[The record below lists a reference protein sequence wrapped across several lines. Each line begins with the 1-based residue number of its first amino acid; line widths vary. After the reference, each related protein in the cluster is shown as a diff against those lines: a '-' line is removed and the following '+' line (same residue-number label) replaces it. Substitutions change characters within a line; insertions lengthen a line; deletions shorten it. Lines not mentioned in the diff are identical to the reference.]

1 MSVGTDYAITFTAAE
16 QAELLPVE
24 RNPAPLGPNEVSG
37 RTLASLVSAGTE
49 LMGAYLGTK
58 FPVHPGYASAFQ
70 VEEVGDAVTNVKP
83 GDMAF
88 CSGSHRSYQR
98 ATADRV
104 LKVPEGVAPTD
115 VPFCRLMG
123 VSMSTLTT
131 TKARPPAQVVVTG
144 LGLVGHLAARVFE
157 SCGYEVTGCDP
168 HAGRREMAERAGL
181 RRVLPAVPVG
191 DAEYQDRVSLVLE
204 CSGHEAGAVEACKL
218 VRKKGE
224 VALIGAPW
232 KRRTELYAHELLNL
246 VFFRYVVL
254 RSGWEWELPLD
265 PTEFRENSIFEN
277 YAAALRWLAAGRL
290 SVEGLY
296 TPSSPADAQQAYQDL
311 LHQRTERL
319 AVVFDW
325 TKITS

>member
-1 MSVGTDYAITFTAAE
+1 MSRETEYSITFTAAE
-16 QAELLPVE
+16 QAELLPIE
-24 RNPAPLGPNEVSG
+24 RDATPLGPNEVSG
-37 RTLASLVSAGTE
+37 RTLTSLVSAGTE
-49 LMGAYLGTK
+49 LMGAYLGEK
-58 FPVHPGYASAFQ
+58 FPTRPGYAAAFR
-70 VEEVGDAVTNVKP
+70 VEEVGEAVTTLKP
-83 GDMAF
+83 GDVAY
-88 CSGSHRSYQR
+88 CSGPHRSFQR

-104 LKVPEGVAPTD
+104 LKAPEGVAPAD

-157 SCGYEVTGCDP
+157 SCGYDVTGCDP
-168 HAGRREMAERAGL
+168 HEGRRGMAERAGL
-181 RRVLPAVPVG
+181 KRVLANVPLGVDG
-191 DAEYQDRVSLVLE
+191 YQDRVSLVLE
-204 CSGHEAGAVEACKL
+204 CSGHEAAAVDACKL

-232 KRRTELYAHELLNL
+232 KRRTELFAHEVLNL
-246 VFFRYVVL
+246 VFFRFVVL

-277 YAAALRWLAAGRL
+277 YAAALRWLAEGRL
-290 SVEGLY
+290 AVDSLY
-296 TPSSPADAQQAYQDL
+296 TLTDPANAQQAYQDL
-311 LHQRTERL
+311 LHQRTDRL

-325 TKITS
+325 SKVG